1 MVAFCTNFVTNNFV
15 LYLHEPMRFNLT
27 ITASKLMA
35 FLVLFGALALDLFNK
50 DAKAFMF
57 AIPFITA
64 MIGVKQY
71 LDNKKETNG
80 TDKVTDK

>member
-1 MVAFCTNFVTNNFV
+1 M
-15 LYLHEPMRFNLT
+15 T

-35 FLVLFGALALDLFNK
+35 FLVLFGALALDILDK
-50 DAKAFMF
+50 QATAFMF

-71 LDNKKETNG
+71 LDSKRETNG
-80 TDKVTDK
+80 NGQN

>member
-1 MVAFCTNFVTNNFV
+1 MKF
-15 LYLHEPMRFNLT
+15 LLT

-57 AIPFITA
+57 AVPFITA
-64 MIGVKQY
+64 MVGVKQY
-71 LDNKKETNG
+71 LDSKNG
-80 TDKVTDK
+80 NTKTTAEGTPAK